1 MVRKTLKLYVCLIP
15 YPDTL
20 NEEVL
25 SGEDTIKDAND
36 YNDFEETRLSLN
48 RNLTPVI
55 NALESEPYIVS
66 VSPNP
71 SQDTSLPGLSVYAN
85 FTVEHPDNISNSEL
99 RDFYK
104 YSIRFSDHE
113 NRHPNEVSLDIDV
126 VGMKVKNLKKA
137 AMKVL
142 KSNLNF
148 IQKRIRDFE
157 LKKFGEQR
165 TYITDE
171 RPDETVSEKLKIAES
186 PFQFR
191 RSAGNW
197 NPRTIGYDFDEI
209 IFKIRDKNKIAVY
222 SDLIDD
228 IMWYINSCRAEYD
241 FCRKIQ
247 DCDKEKLLQ
256 WLAKKDNGSR
266 DKTIENVKAYISKL
280 KD

>member
-15 YPDTL
+15 YSDTL

-25 SGEDTIKDAND
+25 SGEDTIKDADD

-142 KSNLNF
+142 KSNLNS

-157 LKKFGEQR
+157 LEKFGEQK
-165 TYITDE
+165 TFITDE
-171 RPDETVSEKLKIAES
+171 KQDETVSEKLQIAEA

-191 RSAGNW
+191 RSVGNW
-197 NPRTIGYDFDEI
+197 NPKTIGYDLDDIVFSTKDAKKAA
-209 IFKIRDKNKIAVY
+209 IFADI
-222 SDLIDD
+222 SDD
-228 IMWYINSCRAEYD
+228 IMWYINSCRADYD
-241 FCRKIQ
+241 FCRKIN
-247 DCDKEKLLQ
+247 DCDKLKMLN
-256 WLAKKDNGSR
+256 WLSRKDNGSGDR
-266 DKTIENVKAYISKL
+266 TIENVKAYISKL

>member
-15 YPDTL
+15 YSDTL

-25 SGEDTIKDAND
+25 SDEDTIKDADD

-126 VGMKVKNLKKA
+126 VGMKVKNLKR
-137 AMKVL
+137 
-142 KSNLNF
+142 
-148 IQKRIRDFE
+148 Q
-157 LKKFGEQR
+157 Q
-165 TYITDE
+165 
-171 RPDETVSEKLKIAES
+171 
-186 PFQFR
+186 
-191 RSAGNW
+191 
-197 NPRTIGYDFDEI
+197 
-209 IFKIRDKNKIAVY
+209 
-222 SDLIDD
+222 
-228 IMWYINSCRAEYD
+228 
-241 FCRKIQ
+241 
-247 DCDKEKLLQ
+247 
-256 WLAKKDNGSR
+256 
-266 DKTIENVKAYISKL
+266 
-280 KD
+280 